1 MSNMQ
6 KNIQFDATEH
16 AEVTKY
22 SIIPIALACA
32 YASVV
37 LQGNHEEYVW
47 YIISTNFVRMIQ
59 NHI

>member
-37 LQGNHEEYVW
+37 LQGNHEEYV
-47 YIISTNFVRMIQ
+47 
-59 NHI
+59 

>member
-1 MSNMQ
+1 
-6 KNIQFDATEH
+6 
-16 AEVTKY
+16 
-22 SIIPIALACA
+22 
-32 YASVV
+32 